1 MGTSD
6 SHEWRVLVRAPIG
19 RDASALQELLGRV
32 SISAHVCPTLDS
44 LVAALDE
51 GAGAVLLAEEALF
64 SQRLDDLAAWVGRQ
78 PPWSDLPFIILTSN
92 QDHATVVAWRERL
105 VALLK
110 NVSFLDRPVQTITL
124 TSTVQAAFRAR
135 RRQYEVRAHLE
146 LQERAAQQLEALVAS
161 RTEQL
166 ELANAALRTEMEER
180 QRIEESLRQSQRIE
194 GIGQLTG
201 GVAHDFNNL
210 LMVISGGLDML
221 RRQTDPARVRPLL
234 DEIERAVMR
243 GAQLTHQLLT
253 FSRRQS
259 LRPEPI
265 DLVAK
270 MGAMRE
276 LLQRSLRGDI
286 EVATDFAEKLWPVE
300 VDSGEL
306 ELVLLNLAVNAR
318 DAMPDG
324 GTITIRAENVA
335 NFDDGLVKGDFVALS
350 VCDTGIGMSSEVVSH
365 IFEPFFTTKEVG
377 KGSGLGL
384 PQVYGF
390 IRQSNGTVHVQSAPN
405 EGTTVTLYLPRS
417 RKAVPAARQGA
428 PAPAMRSASAPLSGH
443 VLMVEDN
450 EEVAALVLD
459 MLRQLGLEATRV
471 ASAAA
476 ALGALSNGRKI
487 DVLFSDVIMP
497 GGMNGMELAREVRRR
512 RPTLPVVLT
521 SGYTGS
527 ARKEAEAEGLPLL
540 SKPFRLDDLAKAMH
554 AAMTSQR

>member
-1 MGTSD
+1 MAIND
-6 SHEWRVLVRAPIG
+6 VHEWRVLVLAPIG
-19 RDASALQELLGRV
+19 RDAPALKELLGRV
-32 SISAHVCPTLDS
+32 RIQADVCPSLETLVGS
-44 LVAALDE
+44 LDE

-64 SQRLDDLAAWVGRQ
+64 GKDLTELAGWVERQ
-78 PPWSDLPFIILTSN
+78 PPWSDLPFVILTSN
-92 QDHATVVAWRERL
+92 QDHATVFAWRERL
-105 VALLK
+105 VASLK

-124 TSTVQAAFRAR
+124 TSAVQAAFRAR
-135 RRQYEVRAHLE
+135 KRQYEVRAHLE
-146 LQERAAQQLEALVAS
+146 IQNRAAQELEALVAS
-161 RTEQL
+161 RTDQL
-166 ELANAALRTEMEER
+166 ERTNAALRAEMEER
-180 QRIEESLRQSQRIE
+180 QRIEDSLRQSQRIE
-194 GIGQLTG
+194 GIGRLTG

-210 LMVISGGLDML
+210 LMVVSGGLDML
-221 RRQTDPARVRPLL
+221 RRQTDPARLKLL
-234 DEIERAVMR
+234 VDEMERAVAR
-243 GAQLTHQLLT
+243 GARLTHQLLT

-259 LRPEPI
+259 LNPEPI

-270 MGAMRE
+270 IGAMRE

-286 EVATDFAEKLWPVE
+286 EVKTEFADGLWPIE

-306 ELVLLNLAVNAR
+306 ELVILNLAVNAR

-324 GTITIRAENVA
+324 GTITLRAENA
-335 NFDDGLVKGDFVALS
+335 AGFEDDVVQGDFVALS
-350 VCDTGIGMSSEVVSH
+350 VSDTGVGMTPEIVSH

-390 IRQSNGTVHVQSAPN
+390 IRQSNGSVHVESAPDK
-405 EGTTVTLYLPRS
+405 GTTVILYLPRS
-417 RKAVPAARQGA
+417 VKVPVAEQW
-428 PAPAMRSASAPLSGH
+428 PQASLSLSPSEPRLSGH
-443 VLMVEDN
+443 VLMVEDD

-459 MLRQLGLEATRV
+459 MLNQLGLEATRV

-497 GGMNGMELAREVRRR
+497 GGMNGMELAREARRR

-527 ARKEAEAEGLPLL
+527 ARTQAEAEGLPLL
-540 SKPFRLDDLAKAMH
+540 SKPFRLDDLAQAMQT
-554 AAMTSQR
+554 AIASQH